1 VTTPEPERCGNAG
14 DVEAVENQTTVF
26 HRFHRPLEIAHFAIS
41 TFPQRRRLF
50 SLIQTETNTPPFAS
64 VGRSGQEQDRRK
76 EASGSVRRRRQP
88 ALVSGS
94 SRIGNKSRFQ
104 AHSALEINF
113 DFRLISG
120 LENASF
126 DPAWVHFFLRE
137 PSSAPP
143 STTFALPQGNQN
155 GKPVFPLH
163 SMDASPTL
171 TARWL
176 HFAAPTASV
185 YPVATGKAAI
195 LRTIAPKSRCV
206 RWFSARSS
214 Q

>member
-1 VTTPEPERCGNAG
+1 MPEARHHGAVARTGSAAPERHASRAPHAEGEVGAAGSQPDNPAGRSKAVTTPEPERCGNAG
-14 DVEAVENQTTVF
+14 AVEAVENQTTVF
-26 HRFHRPLEIAHFAIS
+26 HRLHRPLEIAHFAIS

-50 SLIQTETNTPPFAS
+50 SLIQTETNTSPCAS

-120 LENASF
+120 LENAEHSCWGS
-126 DPAWVHFFLRE
+126 D
-137 PSSAPP
+137 SAIVKRRMAE
-143 STTFALPQGNQN
+143 SCG
-155 GKPVFPLH
+155 G
-163 SMDASPTL
+163 
-171 TARWL
+171 
-176 HFAAPTASV
+176 
-185 YPVATGKAAI
+185 TG
-195 LRTIAPKSRCV
+195 P
-206 RWFSARSS
+206 
-214 Q
+214 